1 MKCIIH
7 ILIVLAIIA
16 VGSCIRQK
24 ADSNVDKEVSKSDCR
39 FDISLFYQ
47 PDTDSFEEDEEEVYV
62 YKAHR
67 KVSLGGYVTIEDL
80 DSLFG
85 EPFMC
90 NLTKQT
96 MKDWALY
103 EQESTVVDYLPETPE
118 DTLLMMRRVYGKQR
132 DWMVWI
138 NLEVL
143 DSDSLRVL
151 NFIAYNNDFVDF

>member
-16 VGSCIRQK
+16 VGSCNRQK
-24 ADSNVDKEVSKSDCR
+24 ADSNVDKEVSKSDCP
-39 FDISLFYQ
+39 FDISLFDQ
-47 PDTDSFEEDEEEVYV
+47 PDPDSFEEDEEDAYV
-62 YKAHR
+62 YNAHR
-67 KVSLGGYVTIEDL
+67 KVPLGGYVTIEDL